1 MGNAA
6 TAKKGDPENG
16 AYVINIFIY
25 IQHGRHSAQSLS
37 QLLMLLTMMLRNV
50 KLQKLSRELLL
61 FFVATL
67 HVYAQWAARD
77 R

>member
-25 IQHGRHSAQSLS
+25 SRED
-37 QLLMLLTMMLRNV
+37 TE
-50 KLQKLSRELLL
+50 LSRLLL
-61 FFVATL
+61 LVTVM
-67 HVYAQWAARD
+67 VYLPRCYTAETETSHAAQRVTE
-77 R
+77 